1 MKLSKQIKPLSY
13 VKAHASEI
21 LDDMA
26 ETRNP
31 MVITVNGEA
40 KGVLQDVRSY
50 EETQETL
57 ALLKILAMSEKEID
71 EGKVYPAKDVFARI
85 RKSLKQ
91 VT

>member
-57 ALLKILAMSEKEID
+57 ALLKILAMGEKE
-71 EGKVYPAKDVFARI
+71 FAERKFSDARDAMTRI
-85 RKSLKQ
+85 RTKLKI
-91 VT
+91 